1 MKGGWKKRA
10 LRAAAAVLTAA
21 ALFLAPSC
29 KASDGEAEQAASRPL
44 AASAA
49 PAIQDGQ
56 GQGQTPVYSQPAE
69 EEPVRTV
76 TYHVVDYTLR
86 EGNLDFAVSYPQMD
100 GTGYE
105 EVNALPKERGM
116 QTVNLLIEEE
126 HRRQEA
132 LLSSQAAESGAA
144 SGTAPSSAS
153 PSSQAA
159 SSDAPVSSAPAAD
172 RLLTLMGGSQC
183 YLPSREFLSVA
194 YTMDITDSTQA
205 YPSCEWYTLNLD
217 LRSGEEV
224 TCADLFSDLDGLAAA
239 LRRQA
244 ESDGLDESVL
254 TYLTQDRLRAGL
266 PGVPVAF
273 GSGFAEFGFPV
284 PRAAGDVLRI
294 SLPLSTAAA
303 YRSDNALWDVIGI
316 S

>member
-49 PAIQDGQ
+49 PEIQDGG
-56 GQGQTPVYSQPAE
+56 GQGQTPVYSQPSE
-69 EEPVRTV
+69 EAPVRTA
-76 TYHVVDYTLR
+76 TYHVVDYTMR
-86 EGNLDFAVSYPQMD
+86 EGSLDFAVSYPQMD

-105 EVNALPKERGM
+105 QVNELLRERGL

-126 HRRQEA
+126 RRRQEA
-132 LLSSQAAESGAA
+132 LLSSQAASAASSGAE
-144 SGTAPSSAS
+144 SSAS
-153 PSSQAA
+153 SAPSAPQAA
-159 SSDAPVSSAPAAD
+159 SAPVSSAPAAD

-183 YLPSREFLSVA
+183 YLPSGDFLSVA
-194 YTMDITDSTQA
+194 FTMDITDSTQA
-205 YPSCEWYTLNLD
+205 YPSCEWYTLNVN

-239 LRRQA
+239 LRKQA

-254 TYLTQDRLRAGL
+254 TYLTQDKLRAGL
-266 PGVPVAF
+266 PGVPGAF

-294 SLPLSTAAA
+294 SLPLATAAA
-303 YRSDNALWDVIGI
+303 FRSDNALWDVIGI